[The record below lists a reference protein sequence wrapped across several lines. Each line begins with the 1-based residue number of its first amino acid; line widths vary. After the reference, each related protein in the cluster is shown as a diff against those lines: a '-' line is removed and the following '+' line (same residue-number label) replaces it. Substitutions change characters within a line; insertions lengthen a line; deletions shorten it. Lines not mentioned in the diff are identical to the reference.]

1 MSRQRPSYRRPLR
14 SMALFGL
21 ALLAVAGAAFP
32 AAAQTRSIVITD
44 EHLPDGT
51 LVTRHIY
58 RCDGCPVRRVRAG
71 TWRQQPTVDYGQ
83 ALPIYQ
89 PPIYSHPP
97 EVMPVRPGRPRSG
110 PYAVTGAPR
119 DPFTGRLPMGPRP
132 PYYPSG
138 SDARVITMDDPVM
151 RQPARAR

>member
-1 MSRQRPSYRRPLR
+1 MSRIMLLHR
-14 SMALFGL
+14 L
-21 ALLAVAGAAFP
+21 AFRLAVSVGFLVVALAGAPAP

-44 EHLPDGT
+44 ERLPDGT

-71 TWRQQPTVDYGQ
+71 AWRQRPVVDYGQ

-97 EVMPVRPGRPRSG
+97 HVMPARPGLPRSG
-110 PYAVTGAPR
+110 PYGVTGAPR
-119 DPFTGRLPMGPRP
+119 DPTTGRLPMGPRP
-132 PYYPSG
+132 AYYPSG
-138 SDARVITMDDPVM
+138 SDARVITLDDPVM
-151 RQPARAR
+151 RQPSRAR